1 VDESG
6 IRVRAGELYRFAEGM
21 RFETTAVFAPAVAAL
36 SVPLRTGV
44 PFGARLHE
52 VSAVTSAAAQRYAS
66 AVDVSLANMRRF
78 VEVASLLAEAAERV
92 AADYQAADARAA
104 AGFRAADAR
113 AASGFRAADGR
124 AAAGAPAA
132 QAESAA
138 GFRADEAGSAGAPGA
153 GPA

>member
-104 AGFRAADAR
+104 
-113 AASGFRAADGR
+113 SGFRAADGR